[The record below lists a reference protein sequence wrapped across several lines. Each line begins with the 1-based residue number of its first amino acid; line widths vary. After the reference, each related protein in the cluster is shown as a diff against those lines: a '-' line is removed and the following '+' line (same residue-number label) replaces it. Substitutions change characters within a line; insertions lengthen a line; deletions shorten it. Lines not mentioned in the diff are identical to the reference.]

1 MSRQKA
7 GLQKEHELASEIYDR
22 TGGAVIPLRA
32 GWSGNSAPPLPD
44 LLIPLD
50 GSLRALELK
59 TTKQKRIVISQDDVA
74 DIIAWSM
81 EMTEVPTYPYI
92 VVKFMHYEAET
103 LRLRAPWDVEKSFE
117 LAAKE
122 TCLDSR
128 VTKSGNISFGHPTH
142 YDCDATSAV
151 SSPGDGA
158 AVIREL
164 YEDNPDG
171 KKDKI
176 GVNSILKE
184 HPNYWNH

>member
-7 GLQKEHELASEIYDR
+7 GLKKEHDLAAEIYDL

-59 TTKQKRIVISQDDVA
+59 TSEQKRIVISSDDVE

-81 EMTEVPTYPYI
+81 DMTEVPAYPYLVI
-92 VVKFMHYEAET
+92 KFTHYEAQT
-103 LRLRAPWDVEKSFE
+103 LRLRAPWDVEQSFA
-117 LAAKE
+117 LASKE
-122 TCLDSR
+122 TALDSR
-128 VTKSGNISFGHPTH
+128 ITDSGNISFGHPTH
-142 YDCDATSAV
+142 YDCDVPSAV

-158 AVIREL
+158 AVIRDL

-171 KKDKI
+171 KRDKI
-176 GVNSILKE
+176 GVNTILKN
-184 HPNYWNH
+184 HPDYWDL